1 MPSLSRVRRPPSPT
15 AALAIVCWLATIGT
29 ALAQGTAAP
38 EKDEPRPLHA
48 QPCLILAVES
58 ATPGST
64 VDLGV
69 RFTIEPGWHLYWN
82 GKNDTGQAPKVNL
95 DLPPGVTAG
104 PMLWPAP
111 SRHVMAGDIIDH
123 IYETEVTLIVPLTV
137 GKDAQADRP
146 LAIRAECSWLVCE
159 KVCLLERGTSEVTLR
174 VSADGAARPAE
185 ANAELIEKARARVPR
200 TLEPDTEGI
209 VVRWGAGGV
218 TPPTTLVILAK
229 GVTALEFYPGLE
241 CADLAE
247 PIADTRTETDHLR
260 LRVAGSQL
268 DSQKAV
274 TGVLAVWKG
283 SSGGVAYYSIHA
295 GRPR

>member
-1 MPSLSRVRRPPSPT
+1 MCWVGT
-15 AALAIVCWLATIGT
+15 AGT
-29 ALAQGTAAP
+29 ALAQGAATP
-38 EKDEPRPLHA
+38 EPDEPRALHA
-48 QPCLILAVES
+48 QPRLILASES

-69 RFTIEPGWHLYWN
+69 TFTIEPGWHLYWN
-82 GKNDTGQAPKVNL
+82 GKNDTGQPPKINL

-111 SRHVMAGDIIDH
+111 TRHVMAGDIIDH
-123 IYETEVTLIVPLTV
+123 IYENKVTLIVPLTV
-137 GKDAQADRP
+137 GKDVRADQP

-159 KVCLLERGTSEVTLR
+159 KVCLLERGTSEVPLR
-174 VSADGAARPAE
+174 VSADAAAST
-185 ANAELIEKARARVPR
+185 AKVNAEVIEKARARVPR
-200 TLEPDTEGI
+200 TLEPGSEGI
-209 VVRWGAGGV
+209 EVRWGAGGV

-229 GVTALEFYPGLE
+229 GATALEFYPGLE

-260 LRVAGSQL
+260 LRMASSQL